1 MTLDVP
7 TPTPTLPTPRTAVRR
22 FFGAPF
28 RKQTYLNLVYLALA
42 FPLGLVYFVFVTAG
56 VSTAAAL
63 SVTLVG
69 IPLFVG
75 LLAVSSKLAAFE
87 RLLAR
92 KLLGVDVPTLPGSE
106 TVEDASPAPSLPTR
120 VRDATVALVTDLG
133 VWKALVYLTTK
144 FFLGVGAFVAIT
156 VSATLGG
163 TMLLTP
169 TFYRHANVYVGFRFA
184 EPATVTPQLRLLFD
198 DFLIGVTYPVELVSW
213 QVTTLPQAL
222 AVAAG
227 GAFVLL
233 ASLHLLNALAWLYGK
248 YVELML
254 SPTTLPQQVRAFVS
268 A

>member
-1 MTLDVP
+1 MAPDVSAGS
-7 TPTPTLPTPRTAVRR
+7 LPTPRIAARR

-28 RKQTYLNLVYLALA
+28 RKQTYLNLLYLALA

-69 IPLFVG
+69 VPLFVS
-75 LLAVSSKLAAFE
+75 LLAISSKLAAFE

-92 KLLGVDVPTLPGSE
+92 KLLGVDFPTDPGSDP
-106 TVEDASPAPSLPTR
+106 VDDDSPTPSLWAR

-133 VWKALVYLTTK
+133 VWKALVYLTSK
-144 FFLGVGAFVAIT
+144 FFLGVGALVAIT

-184 EPATVTPQLRLLFD
+184 EPTTIAPRLKLLFD
-198 DFLIGVTYPVELVSW
+198 DALIGATYPIELASW

-227 GAFVLL
+227 GAVVLL
-233 ASLHLLNALAWLYGK
+233 ASLHLLNGLAWLYGK
-248 YVELML
+248 YAELML
-254 SPTTLPQQVRAFVS
+254 SPTSLSQRAREFAS

>member
-1 MTLDVP
+1 MSSDASALS
-7 TPTPTLPTPRTAVRR
+7 LPAPRIAAKR
-22 FFGAPF
+22 FFGAPL
-28 RKQTYLNLVYLALA
+28 RKQTYLNLIYLALA

-69 IPLFVG
+69 IPLFVA

-92 KLLGVDVPTLPGSE
+92 KLLDVDVPPQPGR
-106 TVEDASPAPSLPTR
+106 VPVDDASPAPSLWAR
-120 VRDATVALVTDLG
+120 ARDAAVALVTDLG
-133 VWKALVYLTTK
+133 VWKGLVYLASK
-144 FFLGVGAFVAIT
+144 FFLGVGALVAIT

-184 EPATVTPQLRLLFD
+184 GPATITPQLELLFD
-198 DFLIGVTYPVELVSW
+198 DFLIGATYPIELASW

-222 AVAAG
+222 AVAAA

-233 ASLHLLNALAWLYGK
+233 ASLHLLNGLAWVYGK

-254 SPTTLPQQVRAFVS
+254 SPTSLSQRVREFAS